1 MKSMTADLARA
12 ITQAS
17 SKQSYYTARLMV
29 DQDLEFDCYRAYAYF
44 RWVDDVVDI
53 ECQNRKARLAF
64 IQRQKDLVERLYHA
78 EYPPNLT
85 PEEEIIADLI
95 HNDRGECYRLRSY
108 IRNFL
113 AVIEFDADRKGRLIT
128 QSELDW
134 YAHTLGKAVT
144 DGIQYFVCNGHS
156 YPESENRYLAATGA
170 HIVHMLRDL
179 LGDIPEGY
187 INIPVEAI
195 RAHDIDINN
204 LDSEFLQT
212 WVKSR
217 VLLARQYFSEGK
229 KYLDELSVLRCR
241 IVGYW
246 YCARFETLLDTIEAD
261 DYVLKISY
269 PKPNKVVTW
278 LRFTGIALQQIREH
292 ARYHLRRGS
301 GLCGWARDS
310 AENPLDIVTEFE

>member
-1 MKSMTADLARA
+1 MTADLARV

-29 DQDLEFDCYRAYAYF
+29 DQDLEIDCYRAYAYF

-53 ECQNRKARLAF
+53 KCLNREARLAF
-64 IQRQKDLVERLYHA
+64 IRRQKDLVERLYCA
-78 EYPPNLT
+78 EYPPDLT

-113 AVIEFDADRKGRLIT
+113 AIIEFDADRKGRLIT
-128 QSELDW
+128 QSELNW
-134 YAHTLGKAVT
+134 YANTLGKAVT
-144 DGIQYFVCNGHS
+144 DGIQYFVCNGHR

-170 HIVHMLRDL
+170 HVVHMLRDL
-179 LGDIPEGY
+179 LEDVPEGY
-187 INIPVEAI
+187 INIPAEEI
-195 RAHDIDINN
+195 TTHNIDIQKPE
-204 LDSEFLQT
+204 SEPFRT

-217 VLLARQYFSEGK
+217 VELARQYFAEGK

-261 DYVLKISY
+261 GYVLKPSY
-269 PKPNKVVTW
+269 PKPKKVVTW
-278 LRFTGIALQQIREH
+278 LKFAGIALNQVREH
-292 ARYHLRRGS
+292 AQYHLRHGS
-301 GLCGWARDS
+301 GFCGWAHEV